1 MDRDDG
7 KAAAFA
13 AHRPRLRGVAYRML
27 GSLDEADDAVQRAW
41 LRADRVAV
49 DDVDNLAGW
58 LTTVTAR
65 VCLDML
71 RARQRDPRPRG
82 DLTASAA
89 SVGGGAGAGVG
100 GGAVPEDEAVLAESV
115 GLALLVVLDRLSP
128 AQRVAFVLH
137 DLFAVPFEEVAVA
150 VDRSVPAAKKLASR
164 ARARVRG
171 VTVAGA
177 PAPAEHGAVV
187 AAFLAAARGGDVDRL
202 LELLAPDVVRRADR
216 DAAPAGTA
224 PVVRGARTVAEE
236 TRLFATRAR
245 TAEVALVDGAPGIV
259 VAPGGRLSAVLHV
272 TVRHGRVSAYE
283 VVADPA
289 RLDRVALAV
298 ATPEEANM
306 RSSVARTR

>member
-7 KAAAFA
+7 KAVDFT
-13 AHRPRLRGVAYRML
+13 AHRRHLRGVAYRML

-41 LRADRVAV
+41 LRADRA
-49 DDVDNLAGW
+49 DMGDVDNVAGW

-71 RARQRDPRPRG
+71 RARRREPGSVADVP
-82 DLTASAA
+82 ASAA
-89 SVGGGAGAGVG
+89 PVGGAAGARA
-100 GGAVPEDEAVLAESV
+100 GAVPEEEAVLAESV

-171 VTVAGA
+171 VTALRA
-177 PAPAEHGAVV
+177 PVPAEHGAVV

-216 DAAPAGTA
+216 AAVPEGTA
-224 PVVRGARTVAEE
+224 PVVRGARAVAEE

-245 TAEVALVDGAPGIV
+245 TAEVALVDGVPGIV
-259 VAPGGRLSAVLHV
+259 VAPGGRLFAVLHV
-272 TVRHGRVSAYE
+272 TVREGRVSAFE
-283 VVADPA
+283 VIADPA

-298 ATPEEANM
+298 ATPDDANM